1 MALQNTPG
9 QQILLNLLAAF
20 NKDTQTVLSLFDP
33 TATVEYPY
41 AKSIGSAY
49 RLTMNDYRKHLDN
62 MLPDMPDI
70 IFSEITFY
78 PLAEPDSYWA
88 EFHGE
93 TTVPTT
99 GDLYQQDYVVYYRLV
114 NGKFIYYKEYWNVL
128 PVLKTL
134 MGNEQAKHII
144 DNHIS

>member
-70 IFSEITFY
+70 IFSENNCLSIGRAGFLLGGVSWRNY
-78 PLAEPDSYWA
+78 SSNNRGLIS
-88 EFHGE
+88 
-93 TTVPTT
+93 T
-99 GDLYQQDYVVYYRLV
+99 GLCRP
-114 NGKFIYYKEYWNVL
+114 F
-128 PVLKTL
+128 
-134 MGNEQAKHII
+134 
-144 DNHIS
+144 